1 MHKAI
6 YLSWILP
13 YLIFSFFI
21 FGSANSL
28 KAQSKKE
35 QLVILS
41 ARLDS
46 LSQIL
51 RRDRDISREK
61 NQGYENDIS
70 KLKSQVEKLS
80 ISLENATIQFESLE
94 RSNVLL
100 VSLNDSLE
108 SILEQPVTIGNQVW
122 KSKNLNV
129 DRFRNGDPIPQA
141 KTAEE
146 WERAGKNRQPAWCY
160 YDNNPANAE
169 KYGKLYNWYAVSD
182 PRGLAPRGWHIP
194 SDEEWATL
202 IDYLGGDEV
211 AGGKMKSKEDWNGNG
226 NGANVSGFTALP
238 AGIRYNIYDY
248 DGSYFSNI
256 GRTAGWWSSSSG
268 GIGVAWMRQ
277 LNSYSNNVDNVAWE
291 NNNKSNGYSVR
302 CIKGN
307 DASVEEYLANQLEA
321 KANSANNGG
330 SSEEKVDIIY
340 DTVETQPIPPGGF
353 SGWNKYLSDNLE
365 YPTQAR
371 RMGVEGTVILA
382 FVINTDGSIQDV
394 EVMRG
399 IGGGCD
405 EQAVKVVKASP
416 KWEPGKQR
424 GKAVRTRMRMPIQ
437 FKLG

>member
-1 MHKAI
+1 MNKAI

-13 YLIFSFFI
+13 CLFFLI

-51 RRDRDISREK
+51 RRDRGISREK

-94 RSNVLL
+94 LSNVLL

-108 SILEQPVTIGNQVW
+108 SILDQPVTIGNQVW

-202 IDYLGGDEV
+202 IDNFGGEDV
-211 AGGKMKSKEDWNGNG
+211 AGGKMKSTTGWDENGHGTN
-226 NGANVSGFTALP
+226 NFGFTGLP
-238 AGIRYNIYDY
+238 GGYRNSNEFGGM
-248 DGSYFSNI
+248 GS
-256 GRTAGWWSSSSG
+256 TAAWWSSSSG

-277 LNSYSNNVDNVAWE
+277 LNWYSKNVGWE
-291 NNNKSNGYSVR
+291 NYNKSNGYSVR

-321 KANSANNGG
+321 KANSASNGG

-340 DTVETQPIPPGGF
+340 DTVETQPIPPGGV
-353 SGWNKYLSDNLE
+353 SGWNKYLADNMK

-371 RMGVEGTVILA
+371 RMGVEGTVIVV
-382 FVINTDGSIQDV
+382 FVINTEGSIQDV
-394 EVMRG
+394 EILRG

-405 EQAVKVVKASP
+405 EEAIRIVKSAP
-416 KWEPGKQR
+416 NWEPGKQR
-424 GKAVRTRMRMPIQ
+424 GRPVYTRMRLPIR
-437 FKLG
+437 FKLN